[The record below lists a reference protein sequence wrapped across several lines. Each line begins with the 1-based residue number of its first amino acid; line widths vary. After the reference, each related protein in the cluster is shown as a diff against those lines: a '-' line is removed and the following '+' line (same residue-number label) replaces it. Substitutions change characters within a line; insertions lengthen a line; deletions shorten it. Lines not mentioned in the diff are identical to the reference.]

1 MLDAVAI
8 LRDVGC
14 TTQNATLLEDVDLS
28 VAPGE
33 CVCLCGPS
41 GSGKTTVT
49 KVINGLI
56 PSFEIGIERTGNVEV
71 CGLDPAACKT
81 YELAGKVG

>member
-49 KVINGLI
+49 KVIMGSYP
-56 PSFEIGIERTGNVEV
+56 PS
-71 CGLDPAACKT
+71 K
-81 YELAGKVG
+81 